1 MLHEQ
6 QCQVIK
12 RGCPAITAEKIQTLL
27 TELSEHW
34 QLDSTNKSL
43 VRRFQFDDYYHT
55 ISFVNAV
62 AWIAEQQNHH
72 PDLHVSYKSCEV
84 CYTTHTAGGLSL
96 NDFICAARIEHLL
109 N

>member
-1 MLHEQ
+1 VLHKQ
-6 QCQVIK
+6 QCHEIK
-12 RGCPAITAEKIQTLL
+12 HGNPAITAEKTQALL

-34 QLDSTNKSL
+34 QLDSANKSL
-43 VRRFQFDDYYHT
+43 VRRFQFDDYHHT
-55 ISFVNAV
+55 IAFVNAV

-72 PDLHVSYKSCEV
+72 PDLHVSYNTCEV
-84 CYTTHTAGGLSL
+84 RYTTHTVGGLSL